1 MVDKIVYGSH
11 VSPDYSRFKRLEG
24 DSLDY
29 TPSLDDRRRA
39 ERDTIDLSEG
49 GQKVINL
56 ARATELGAKL
66 PDADTNPAGF
76 SAALKRAYED
86 IKRIIKL
93 FSEVL
98 TLLRV
103 GNIK

>member
-1 MVDKIVYGSH
+1 MVDKIAYGSH
-11 VSPDYSRFKRLEG
+11 VSPDHSRFKRLDG

-29 TPSLDDRRRA
+29 TPSLGDKRRA
-39 ERDTIDLSEG
+39 DRDTIDLSEG

-66 PDADTNPAGF
+66 PDADTNPTEF
-76 SAALKRAYED
+76 SVALKRACED
-86 IKRIIKL
+86 IERITRL

-103 GNIK
+103 GNTK

>member
-1 MVDKIVYGSH
+1 MGQ
-11 VSPDYSRFKRLEG
+11 SRTCRKCRG
-24 DSLDY
+24 DH
-29 TPSLDDRRRA
+29 
-39 ERDTIDLSEG
+39 DTIDLSEG

-66 PDADTNPAGF
+66 PDADTTPTEF
-76 SAALKRAYED
+76 SVALKRACED
-86 IKRIIKL
+86 IERITRL

-103 GNIK
+103 GNTK

>member
-1 MVDKIVYGSH
+1 MVDKIAYGSH
-11 VSPDYSRFKRLEG
+11 VSPDHSRFKRLDW

-29 TPSLDDRRRA
+29 TPSLGDKRRGDH
-39 ERDTIDLSEG
+39 DTIDLSEG

-66 PDADTNPAGF
+66 PNADTNPTEF
-76 SAALKRAYED
+76 SVALKRAYED
-86 IKRIIKL
+86 IERITRL

-103 GNIK
+103 GNTK

>member
-1 MVDKIVYGSH
+1 MVDKMAYGSH
-11 VSPDYSRFKRLEG
+11 VSPHHSRFKRLDW

-29 TPSLDDRRRA
+29 TSSLGDKRRA
-39 ERDTIDLSEG
+39 GRDTIDLSEG

-66 PDADTNPAGF
+66 PDVDTNPTEF

-86 IKRIIKL
+86 IERITRL

-103 GNIK
+103 GNTK